1 VRHRDIIAIGASLGG
16 VEALRRLAGALPA
29 ELPAATL
36 VVMHIPPDSPGYL
49 PAILA
54 DAGPLPTMAAVDG
67 ASIERGHIYV
77 APPDHHLLIDGSGHL
92 RTTRDPK
99 ENKARPA
106 IDPLFRSAGAAYG
119 ARVIG
124 VILTGA
130 LNDGTAGLYM
140 IKQCGGTAIVQDPSD
155 ATEPSM
161 PLSVLRNVQVDHCV
175 SLERIAPLLVKLTQ
189 EPIPTINE
197 MESAAV
203 PRELDIEIKI
213 AQGQHARQA
222 GVTELGDP
230 SLFTCPEC
238 HGTLLKLRDEHPIR
252 FRCHT
257 GHAFT
262 ADSLLSELTENI
274 EQLLW
279 TSVRSVEENVMLLR
293 RLAEHLARSGR
304 KELIERPC
312 DQHS

>member
-175 SLERIAPLLVKLTQ
+175 SLERIAHCL
-189 EPIPTINE
+189 
-197 MESAAV
+197 
-203 PRELDIEIKI
+203 
-213 AQGQHARQA
+213 
-222 GVTELGDP
+222 
-230 SLFTCPEC
+230 
-238 HGTLLKLRDEHPIR
+238 
-252 FRCHT
+252 
-257 GHAFT
+257 
-262 ADSLLSELTENI
+262 
-274 EQLLW
+274 
-279 TSVRSVEENVMLLR
+279 
-293 RLAEHLARSGR
+293 
-304 KELIERPC
+304 
-312 DQHS
+312 